1 MSQLR
6 TSTANR
12 VANLPSAAPGAP
24 ILELTTQHFI
34 DALVAACG
42 PPLYTLTPQA
52 ASKVLSDAQAGA
64 DRHFTASE
72 FLLKV
77 SAAR

>member
-1 MSQLR
+1 MSKLR

-12 VANLPSAAPGAP
+12 VANLPSAAAGATIAEP
-24 ILELTTQHFI
+24 TTQHFI

-52 ASKVLSDAQAGA
+52 AREVLGDAGWSGQTLHG
-64 DRHFTASE
+64 E
-72 FLLKV
+72 
-77 SAAR
+77 

>member
-1 MSQLR
+1 MSKLR
-6 TSTANR
+6 TPTANH
-12 VANLPSAAPGAP
+12 VANLPSAAAVAP

-34 DALVAACG
+34 DVLVAPCG
-42 PPLYTLTPQA
+42 PPLYTLTPR
-52 ASKVLSDAQAGA
+52 ASRKALSDAQAGA

-72 FLLKV
+72 FLLKD